1 LKNNS
6 LCLSRLKCDEQI
18 PFICDSKFIEKIDD
32 VELKYSLF
40 ELVTVISE
48 KYTIANDN
56 SESGNQR
63 FAELIAEFAPLALN
77 LLGNLL
83 GTNRM

>member
-1 LKNNS
+1 
-6 LCLSRLKCDEQI
+6 
-18 PFICDSKFIEKIDD
+18 
-32 VELKYSLF
+32 LF